1 MNEVKQLLNEI
12 INENKLIYGILSS
25 RKRKLG
31 NLDKDIKKVT
41 FKFVKLKEEVF
52 VQVQL
57 QSDKQVFH
65 KNLALHTAVNELMN
79 LFSAGFK
86 QSNIFTIENDYQIFI
101 NKDMTCKIL
110 RKKATKKTGSL
121 EHNREKKYILQ
132 DNKECAFLYKLG
144 IMNKQGKVLSKKFDK
159 FKQLNRFLELVEDCL
174 ENINN
179 DKEFVII
186 DFGCGKSYLT
196 FALYHYLVEIRKMN
210 VRIIGLDLKKDVI
223 EFCNKTARELSYDKL
238 EFIHGD
244 IKGYNEVDK
253 VDMVITLHACD
264 TATDDALVKAVNW
277 GADIILS
284 VPCCQHELFGKIHN
298 PIMESMEKYGIIKER
313 MASLIT
319 DSLRANVL
327 EIVGYSTQIVEFINM
342 EHTPKNLMIRA
353 VKNDKLDNSKSIKAY
368 KDLVSFWNIKPYIED
383 AMGERLQKNI

>member
-12 INENKLIYGILSS
+12 MNENKLIYGVLSS

-31 NLDKDIKKVT
+31 NLDRDIKKVT

-79 LFSAGFK
+79 LFSAGFN

-110 RKKATKKTGSL
+110 RKKATKKKGSL

-223 EFCNKTARELSYDKL
+223 EFCNKTARELRYDKL